1 MRQAVPDEPQRSRE
15 PQVPQVPQVRR
26 ESQVSQGPYGVVIA
40 PDKFKGSLTAPDVA
54 VHLARGLAAA
64 VPGVRTEEIPVA
76 DGGDGTVD
84 AAVAAGY
91 RRVERRVSG
100 PIGEP
105 VTAAFAL
112 SGPGDVAVVEAAQ
125 ACGLSRLPGGRL
137 RPLTA
142 TSYGV
147 GELIAAAVDAG
158 ARQIVLG
165 LGGSATTDGGA
176 GLIAAL
182 GARLLAASGE
192 PILPGGAALAG
203 LGTLDLSG
211 LRDLSG
217 VAVLLASDVDNPLL
231 GPDGAAAVYGPQK
244 GASAADIRV
253 LEDGLARWADA
264 AEAALG
270 RGFRDRAGAG
280 AGDGWNPAG
289 TGAAD
294 GGWNA
299 ARPGAGGGG
308 REPAAEV
315 PEERGL
321 FRDRAGAG
329 AAGGLGFAALAFLG
343 ARMRPGIE
351 VVLDLVSFRER
362 VAGASLV
369 ITGEGSLDAQ
379 TLRGKAPAGVA
390 AAARAASPGT
400 PVVAVAGSC
409 SLDEES
415 LAGAG
420 LAGAYALTSLEPD
433 VPTSMANAGPLLE
446 KLAAQVAADWLPP
459 TR

>member
-1 MRQAVPDEPQRSRE
+1 M
-15 PQVPQVPQVRR
+15 
-26 ESQVSQGPYGVVIA
+26 GGVIIA

-54 VHLARGLAAA
+54 AHLARGLAAA

-91 RRVERRVSG
+91 RRVERRVGG
-100 PIGEP
+100 PTGEP

-182 GARLLAASGE
+182 GARLLAASGA
-192 PILPGGAALAG
+192 PVPPGGAALAS
-203 LGTLDLSG
+203 LGTLDVAG

-244 GASAADIRV
+244 GASATDIRV

-270 RGFRDRAGAG
+270 RS
-280 AGDGWNPAG
+280 
-289 TGAAD
+289 
-294 GGWNA
+294 
-299 ARPGAGGGG
+299 
-308 REPAAEV
+308 
-315 PEERGL
+315 

-409 SLDEES
+409 SLNEES
-415 LAGAG
+415 LAAAG

-459 TR
+459 SR

>member
-1 MRQAVPDEPQRSRE
+1 M
-15 PQVPQVPQVRR
+15 
-26 ESQVSQGPYGVVIA
+26 VIA

-54 VHLARGLAAA
+54 VHLARGLAAV

-100 PIGEP
+100 PTGEP

-112 SGPGDVAVVEAAQ
+112 SGDVAVVEAAQ

-176 GLIAAL
+176 GLLAAL

-192 PILPGGAALAG
+192 PVPPGGAALAG

-253 LEDGLARWADA
+253 LEDGLARWAYA
-264 AEAALG
+264 AESALG
-270 RGFRDRAGAG
+270 RGFRAQ
-280 AGDGWNPAG
+280 P
-289 TGAAD
+289 
-294 GGWNA
+294 
-299 ARPGAGGGG
+299 
-308 REPAAEV
+308 
-315 PEERGL
+315 
-321 FRDRAGAG
+321 GAG